1 MENKYKDQ
9 ETLMESKRKKVYAL
23 QNKLV
28 DISKQIQ
35 QQQQR
40 QQGK

>member
-1 MENKYKDQ
+1 METKYKEQ
-9 ETLMESKRKKVYAL
+9 EGTIDSKRKKIYAL

-40 QQGK
+40 QAK

>member
-1 MENKYKDQ
+1 MEKKYKDQ
-9 ETLMESKRKKVYAL
+9 ESTIESKRKKIQVL

-35 QQQQR
+35 QQQQT
-40 QQGK
+40 K